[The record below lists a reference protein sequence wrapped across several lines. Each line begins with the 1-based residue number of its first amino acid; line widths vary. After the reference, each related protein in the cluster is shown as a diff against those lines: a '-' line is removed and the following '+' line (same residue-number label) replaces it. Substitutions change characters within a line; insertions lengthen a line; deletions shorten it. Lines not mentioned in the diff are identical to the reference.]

1 MPPHPNAVCTQRSSW
16 QTSLSGTPY
25 ETIARVVKTR
35 GLEGKVLVRCTE
47 GLPFCIYEGLEL
59 WVVPPLLEGVRR
71 SLVLSLE
78 SCGDDSAVIGLEGL
92 DSIDEAERLVGRY
105 LLAHAEDLDLD
116 PQEDMVLVLG
126 CRAVSDDGR
135 ELGRVTEYLETKAN
149 DVLVITRHDGSELLV
164 PVIEETVVAVPE
176 QDGDPLVLHLL
187 DGLEEL

>member
-1 MPPHPNAVCTQRSSW
+1 MPPHPSAGCTQRSSW

-47 GLPFCIYEGLEL
+47 DLPFCIYEGLEL

-92 DSIDEAERLVGRY
+92 ESIDDAERLVGRY
-105 LLAHAEDLDLD
+105 LLARAEDLDLD

-176 QDGDPLVLHLL
+176 DDGEPLVLHLL

>member
-47 GLPFCIYEGLEL
+47 DLPFCIYEGLEL

-92 DSIDEAERLVGRY
+92 ESIDDAERLVGRY
-105 LLAHAEDLDLD
+105 LLARAEDLDLD

>member
-1 MPPHPNAVCTQRSSW
+1 M
-16 QTSLSGTPY
+16 SGTPY
-25 ETIARVVKTR
+25 ETIAQVVKTR

-71 SLVLSLE
+71 TAVCSLE

-92 DSIDEAERLVGRY
+92 DSIDQAEGLVGRY
-105 LLAHAEDLDLD
+105 LLARAEDLELD

-149 DVLVITRHDGSELLV
+149 DVLVITREDGSELLV

-176 QDGDPLVLHLL
+176 HDSEPLVLHLL
-187 DGLEEL
+187 EGLEEL